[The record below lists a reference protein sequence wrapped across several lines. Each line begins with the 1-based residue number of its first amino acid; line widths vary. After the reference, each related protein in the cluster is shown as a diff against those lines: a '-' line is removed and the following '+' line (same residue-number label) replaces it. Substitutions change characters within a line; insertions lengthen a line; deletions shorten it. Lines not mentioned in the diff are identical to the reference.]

1 MEATVP
7 LILIFAQQAPANAPE
22 PPNLH
27 PHASHSNAARAM
39 GILRD
44 FAPFHAMDAAD
55 QRVLWRFNA
64 DLIRASR
71 RAVAVPSRSWP
82 TDGDAA

>member
-22 PPNLH
+22 PPNLRTE
-27 PHASHSNAARAM
+27 ASRSNAARAM
-39 GILRD
+39 RILRD
-44 FAPFHAMDAAD
+44 FAAFHALSAAD
-55 QRVLWRFNA
+55 QRTLWRFNA

-71 RAVAVPSRSWP
+71 NPVAVPSRNWP

>member
-7 LILIFAQQAPANAPE
+7 LIFIFAQQAPANAPE
-22 PPNLH
+22 PPNLRLE
-27 PHASHSNAARAM
+27 ASHSSAARAM
-39 GILRD
+39 RILRD
-44 FAPFHAMDAAD
+44 FAALHALPAAD
-55 QRVLWRFNA
+55 QRDIWRFNA

-71 RAVAVPSRSWP
+71 NPISVPSRSWP